1 MCVFIYVSVNLLI
14 LMFINIKFK
23 IHIFYKPKCF
33 FFFEGNKPK
42 CLSKYINQYFLKK
55 RKKKKRSTL
64 TNI

>member
-33 FFFEGNKPK
+33 FFLREISPNV
-42 CLSKYINQYFLKK
+42 CL
-55 RKKKKRSTL
+55 STL
-64 TNI
+64 TNTFSKKERKKKEVH